1 MRLIESRLQK
11 FLLGFEFL
19 FVSLTRNVCP
29 TALVYLKGLL
39 LCRRRNCQVMAEE
52 LQESNSQ
59 RLHHFIT
66 ASKWQYQQLMDAV
79 TLMFWKMVQSVGL
92 AKDSCLIIDDSGNPK
107 KGRHSAGVKR
117 QYCGQV
123 GKTDNCQVGV
133 FGALCAGSLVNLVQ
147 ASLFGLERKV
157 SKIDQAA
164 VIINHVIKVLK
175 VKVRWV
181 CFDAFYGRDITLLAD
196 LIKAGI
202 EFVADVPDNF
212 QIWLEPFQMRV
223 PVQKKGARGRK
234 CKNPRPNHR
243 SVSIKKYVKSLS
255 VREWK
260 YITVRHQSG
269 GKKLQAWFHTRE
281 VYIINPLT
289 NKRQLITLLVREDKD
304 GTLKYSFCHCPGATI
319 KELAYRQSKRY
330 FVEKSLREAKKEL
343 GLNEYQTRS
352 AESWHKH
359 MAMIMLAQLFLN
371 DEKIHLY
378 EQEKL
383 WMTTQDVIQT
393 LQSML
398 FFIKRSIEN
407 LLDYILAKQPPDKRL
422 VKKSLFLRI

>member
-1 MRLIESRLQK
+1 MRLIESRLHK

-19 FVSLTRNVCP
+19 FISLTRNVSS

-79 TLMFWKMVQSVGL
+79 TLMFWKMVETVGL
-92 AKDSCLIIDDSGNPK
+92 AKDGCLIIDDSGNPK
-107 KGRHSAGVKR
+107 KGRESAGVKR
-117 QYCGQV
+117 QYCGQL

-133 FGALCAGSLVNLVQ
+133 FGVES
-147 ASLFGLERKV
+147 KV

-181 CFDAFYGRDITLLAD
+181 CFDAFYGRDTTLLAD
-196 LIKAGI
+196 LLKAGI
-202 EFVADVPDNF
+202 EFVADVPDNL
-212 QIWLEPFQMRV
+212 QIWLEPFQMRI
-223 PVQKKGARGRK
+223 PAKKGIRGPK
-234 CKNPRPNHR
+234 CKNAKPNRP
-243 SVSIKKYVKSLS
+243 SISIKKYVKSLS
-255 VREWK
+255 VRDWK

-281 VYIINPLT
+281 VYIINPQT
-289 NKRQLITLLVREDKD
+289 NKKQLITLLAREDKD
-304 GTLKYSFCHCPGATI
+304 GTLKYSFCHCPGANI

-330 FVEKSLREAKKEL
+330 FVEKALRDAKKEI

-359 MAMIMLAQLFLN
+359 MAMIMLAQLYLN

-378 EQEKL
+378 EHEKL
-383 WMTTQDVIQT
+383 WMTIQDVIQT
-393 LQSML
+393 LKSML

-422 VKKSLFLRI
+422 VKKNLYLRI